1 MSFKK
6 LDNYIVLDPDR
17 VRLYRILL
25 SSTPYSIKNFN
36 NLLESVRNNLYG
48 ILNAKNEYKELSQ
61 KIRALGACS
70 NDDKILC
77 KSLKKVIE
85 NKIKERLNLNKNT
98 KKFEDFNSYYKGIFQ
113 GGSKIDNK
121 FTLNPKILNIIDKYI
136 GDIQIDINTLIKKY
150 DYNIEE
156 IRNTITMKGG
166 GINLPQ
172 KEYIGKDIKDLE
184 DFKYQ
189 LKYNEFFG
197 DSELKTQDVIMFSVV
212 IFFIR
217 IISLMIV
224 RLAIDINMLHT
235 FEHILIFYIALYI
248 IFLGIIYALVNIE
261 YDIGNSFSLL
271 KQYLYYFYFEINGYY
286 RFILHLSILF
296 IILLIPFIIKIEEDK
311 AEDSYIENDLRTKRN
326 IYKEISNF
334 SLILWVFLTIIALI
348 IK

>member
-1 MSFKK
+1 MSFKN
-6 LDNYIVLDPDR
+6 LDNYIFLDPDR
-17 VRLYRILL
+17 VKLYRILL

-77 KSLKKVIE
+77 KSLKKVLE
-85 NKIKERLNLNKNT
+85 NKIKERLNLDKNKNLT
-98 KKFEDFNSYYKGIFQ
+98 DFNNYYKGIFQ
-113 GGSKIDNK
+113 GGSKIDNN
-121 FTLNPKILNIIDKYI
+121 FILNPKILDSIDKYI
-136 GDIQIDINTLIKKY
+136 RAIQIDINTLIQESDNY
-150 DYNIEE
+150 TEE
-156 IRNTITMKGG
+156 IRNSYISKGG
-166 GINLPQ
+166 GLNLPQ

-311 AEDSYIENDLRTKRN
+311 AEDSYTENDLRTKRN